1 MKSSSTGPRT
11 TEQNAGVK
19 ETLCD
24 VLPNPNRYLQTDKV
38 ADDDDDDEY
47 DSDDDEQLDG
57 TAPAVRSERP
67 FDYVCNREAKQGLL
81 FRNAQMVNP

>member
-1 MKSSSTGPRT
+1 MRNWTTDDRT
-11 TEQNAGVK
+11 KTTAA
-19 ETLCD
+19 LCE

-38 ADDDDDDEY
+38 ADDDDDDDEY
-47 DSDDDEQLDG
+47 DSDDEQLEG